1 MRPVMT
7 MTMRIGYTEGS
18 LCRELSLKRCN
29 MAEDRGGL
37 SVRDSSSPLRAAEHW
52 TRETSHDKV
61 MARVL

>member
-7 MTMRIGYTEGS
+7 MTMHIGYTEGS

-29 MAEDRGGL
+29 ITEDRGGL
-37 SVRDSSSPLRAAEHW
+37 SVRDSSSLLRAAEHW